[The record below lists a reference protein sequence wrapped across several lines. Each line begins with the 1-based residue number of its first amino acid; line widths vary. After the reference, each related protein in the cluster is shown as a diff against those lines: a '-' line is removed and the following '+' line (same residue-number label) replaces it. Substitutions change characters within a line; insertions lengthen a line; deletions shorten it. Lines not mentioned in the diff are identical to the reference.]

1 MLRKLFQLCKI
12 ILKTRCMSCMSSD
25 VFISLLLFIITSTI
39 MHILVVVYYCV
50 ESQVLCVSTMMSAG
64 M

>member
-50 ESQVLCVSTMMSAG
+50 VAQVV
-64 M
+64 